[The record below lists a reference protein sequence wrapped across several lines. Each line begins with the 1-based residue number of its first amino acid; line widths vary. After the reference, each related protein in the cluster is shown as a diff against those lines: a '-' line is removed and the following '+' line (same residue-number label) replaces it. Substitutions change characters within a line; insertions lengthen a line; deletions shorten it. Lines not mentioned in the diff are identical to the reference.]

1 MKTGECVSSCIT
13 FLLLCMSP
21 LSTVKLF
28 CDCLS
33 GTKPPIIFVF
43 WHCLAI
49 NIRWSLL
56 VLKNVLYML
65 LCMYIY
71 IYGMVLLL

>member
-13 FLLLCMSP
+13 FLLLRMSP

-33 GTKPPIIFVF
+33 GGRTNYYFCI
-43 WHCLAI
+43 LALF
-49 NIRWSLL
+49 SH
-56 VLKNVLYML
+56 
-65 LCMYIY
+65 
-71 IYGMVLLL
+71 